1 MTSRKLSI
9 EHYVE
14 EVATRETPLQAELR
28 RETGRLPLGAM
39 MTGPDFAALLSML
52 VRLTGTR
59 RALEIGTFTGYSAL
73 AIATALPAGG
83 KLIACD
89 VSEEWTTIGR
99 RYWARAGVA
108 DRIDLRIAPAQETLT
123 ALIKAGES
131 GRFDFAFID
140 ADKPR
145 YDDYYEA
152 CLRLLRPG
160 GLIVLENMLWGGAV
174 ADPGTRDAST
184 RALRAL
190 NLKIRDDERVD
201 ACLLTVADGAMLAR
215 KRG

>member
-1 MTSRKLSI
+1 MSI
-9 EHYVE
+9 ERFVA
-14 EVATRETPLQAELR
+14 EVATRETSLQAELR
-28 RETGRLPLGAM
+28 AETARLPLGAM
-39 MTGPDFAALLSML
+39 MTGPDFAALLTML
-52 VRLTGTR
+52 VRLTGAR
-59 RALEIGTFTGYSAL
+59 RAIEVGTFTGYSAL
-73 AIATALPAGG
+73 AIATGLPPDGR
-83 KLIACD
+83 LIACD
-89 VSEEWTTIGR
+89 ISSEWTSIAR
-99 RYWARAGVA
+99 RYWARAGLD
-108 DRIDLRIAPAQETLT
+108 DRIELRLAPARDTLA
-123 ALIKAGES
+123 ALIAEGEA

-140 ADKPR
+140 ADKTN
-145 YDDYYEA
+145 YDSYYEA

-174 ADPGTRDAST
+174 ADASARDAST